1 MKFWTEIHIVIIR
14 YSTIIILNTF
24 HMSENVKHQFIE
36 FITVLITCS
45 MHYMLFTIFFF
56 NLNSRNVREPA
67 GCVVIVSTYS
77 IPCNI
82 IIPNHG
88 CLFLL
93 PCSLDWSNV
102 NDHSYI
108 FHTCEER
115 RSVPSSFCFSFSDN
129 NKSRIGNAPWRDWVH

>member
-56 NLNSRNVREPA
+56 QIKQSKCERA
-67 GCVVIVSTYS
+67 GRLC
-77 IPCNI
+77 CNRFD
-82 IIPNHG
+82 
-88 CLFLL
+88 LFD
-93 PCSLDWSNV
+93 PV
-102 NDHSYI
+102 QYYH
-108 FHTCEER
+108 
-115 RSVPSSFCFSFSDN
+115 P
-129 NKSRIGNAPWRDWVH
+129 